1 MCTTTLTTGATTS
14 TLGHITRLTASAVHG
29 TGADITTLGTA
40 VHGTGIH
47 GHIHHTDITDGTTRS
62 IWEDGMTLGTT
73 AMADGTGDGITHIM
87 VTCIRITADGMEV
100 GIHTGATTRTTT
112 TLSISRTT
120 TGMDQD
126 TAQDPTGSSRA
137 AFQREEASLRQAG
150 QEGLQRFRQH
160 QELRPVETRQ
170 LPEYRQEL
178 RHQEFQQPL
187 RQESAAPQT
196 QEP

>member
-1 MCTTTLTTGATTS
+1 
-14 TLGHITRLTASAVHG
+14 
-29 TGADITTLGTA
+29 
-40 VHGTGIH
+40 
-47 GHIHHTDITDGTTRS
+47 
-62 IWEDGMTLGTT
+62 MTLGTT

-100 GIHTGATTRTTT
+100 GIHTGATTRTIT

-137 AFQREEASLRQAG
+137 AFQREEAS
-150 QEGLQRFRQH
+150 RQH

-170 LPEYRQEL
+170 IPEYRQEL

>member
-1 MCTTTLTTGATTS
+1 
-14 TLGHITRLTASAVHG
+14 
-29 TGADITTLGTA
+29 
-40 VHGTGIH
+40 
-47 GHIHHTDITDGTTRS
+47 
-62 IWEDGMTLGTT
+62 MTLGTT
-73 AMADGTGDGITHIM
+73 DTADGTEDGIIHIM
-87 VTCIRITADGMEV
+87 VTCTLTTAAGTAV
-100 GIHTGATTRTTT
+100 GTHTGATTRTIT

-150 QEGLQRFRQH
+150 QEGLQRFQQH